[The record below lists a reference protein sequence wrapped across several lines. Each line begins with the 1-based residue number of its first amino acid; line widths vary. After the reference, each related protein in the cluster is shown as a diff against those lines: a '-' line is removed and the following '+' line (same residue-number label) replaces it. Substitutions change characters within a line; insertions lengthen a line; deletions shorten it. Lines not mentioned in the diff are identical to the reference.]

1 METFYLYI
9 VPRVANVKFFVYCAY
24 APEKVV
30 LRIIPARAGWSVFVY
45 NEVKM
50 RKKTEMTAPDLAS
63 TAISSGVGGDN
74 RGEIVMYQPEGEMRL
89 EVRVEN
95 ETVWLTQAQM
105 VKLFDKDQSVIARH
119 IKNVFKEGELPQ
131 ESNMQILHNTL
142 SKFKP
147 TTIYS
152 LDVIISVG
160 YRVKS
165 FRGTQFRQWANQVL
179 KGYIL
184 KGYAVNQRK
193 IATDL
198 QIADCLHEQRQ
209 LIESQGA
216 EIADVR
222 KSVVEQNSRLSAV
235 EQRIDFFVNAAQSP
249 TGGILATGTRFD
261 GLVLIA
267 DLVKSAKLSVAFID
281 PFATIE
287 VLKFAAMRAKG
298 VQAAI
303 YSAHI
308 TPEFKAAAD
317 LHKKQYPGLDL
328 KTMRTIHDRFL
339 LVDDKVYHFGASFK
353 DMGNE
358 MTAFSVLD
366 FVTPAEVIEKIQ
378 ESMKGR

>member
-1 METFYLYI
+1 
-9 VPRVANVKFFVYCAY
+9 
-24 APEKVV
+24 
-30 LRIIPARAGWSVFVY
+30 
-45 NEVKM
+45 
-50 RKKTEMTAPDLAS
+50 
-63 TAISSGVGGDN
+63 
-74 RGEIVMYQPEGEMRL
+74 MRL
-89 EVRVEN
+89 EVRIEN
-95 ETVWLTQAQM
+95 ETVWLNRQQLAM
-105 VKLFDKDQSVIARH
+105 LFNRDIKTIGKHITNALKEECQNSVVAKFATTADDGKKYQVEHYDLDI
-119 IKNVFKEGELPQ
+119 
-131 ESNMQILHNTL
+131 IL
-142 SKFKP
+142 
-147 TTIYS
+147 
-152 LDVIISVG
+152 SVG

-165 FRGTQFRQWANQVL
+165 ANGIKFRRWANQVL
-179 KGYIL
+179 KDYML
-184 KGYAVNQRK
+184 KGYVIRQRK
-193 IATDL
+193 ISTDL
-198 QIADCLHEQRQ
+198 EIADRLHEQRQ
-209 LIESQGA
+209 LIENQGA

-222 KSVVEQNSRLSAV
+222 KSIAEQDSRLFAV
-235 EQRIDFFVNAAQSP
+235 EQRIDFFVNAAQAP

-267 DLVKSAKLSVAFID
+267 DLVKSAKRSVVFID

-298 VQAAI
+298 VQAVV
-303 YSAHI
+303 YSARI
-308 TPEFKAAAD
+308 TPEFRAAAD

>member
-1 METFYLYI
+1 MT
-9 VPRVANVKFFVYCAY
+9 
-24 APEKVV
+24 
-30 LRIIPARAGWSVFVY
+30 
-45 NEVKM
+45 
-50 RKKTEMTAPDLAS
+50 KKTEMS
-63 TAISSGVGGDN
+63 TPEPVGGDN
-74 RGEIVMYQPEGEMRL
+74 RGEIVLYQPEGEVRL

-95 ETVWLTQAQM
+95 ETVWLNRQQLAM
-105 VKLFDKDQSVIARH
+105 LFNRDIKTIGKHITNALKEECQNSVVAKFASTADDG
-119 IKNVFKEGELPQ
+119 KNYQVEHYDLDI
-131 ESNMQILHNTL
+131 IL
-142 SKFKP
+142 
-147 TTIYS
+147 
-152 LDVIISVG
+152 SVG

-165 FRGTQFRQWANQVL
+165 ANGIKFRRWANQIL
-179 KGYIL
+179 KDYML

-198 QIADCLHEQRQ
+198 QIADRLHEQRQ

-222 KSVVEQNSRLSAV
+222 KSIAEQNSRLSAV
-235 EQRIDFFVNAAQSP
+235 EQRIDFFVNAAQAP

-261 GLVLIA
+261 GFVLIA
-267 DLVKSAKLSVAFID
+267 DLVKSAKRSVAFID

-298 VQAAI
+298 VQAVV

-308 TPEFKAAAD
+308 TPEFRAAAD
-317 LHKKQYPGLDL
+317 LHKRQYPGLDL

>member
-1 METFYLYI
+1 MAKNE
-9 VPRVANVKFFVYCAY
+9 
-24 APEKVV
+24 EK
-30 LRIIPARAGWSVFVY
+30 
-45 NEVKM
+45 
-50 RKKTEMTAPDLAS
+50 
-63 TAISSGVGGDN
+63 
-74 RGEIVMYQPEGEMRL
+74 GEIVLYQPEGEVRL
-89 EVRVEN
+89 EVRMEK
-95 ETVWLTQAQM
+95 ESVWLSQM
-105 VKLFDKDQSVIARH
+105 QMADLFQKDRTVIGRH
-119 IKNVFKEGELPQ
+119 IKNIYKEGELAKDITCANFAHVGADADQ
-131 ESNMQILHNTL
+131 TYNTTL
-142 SKFKP
+142 
-147 TTIYS
+147 YN

-165 FRGTQFRQWANQVL
+165 IAGTRFRQWANQVL
-179 KGYIL
+179 KDYML

-198 QIADCLHEQRQ
+198 QIVDRLHEQRQ
-209 LIESQGA
+209 LIENQGA

-222 KSVVEQNSRLSAV
+222 KSVAEQDSRLSAV
-235 EQRIDFFVNAAQSP
+235 EQRIDFFVNAAQAP

-261 GLVLIA
+261 GFVLIA
-267 DLVKSAKLSVAFID
+267 DLVKSAQRSVVFID

-298 VQAAI
+298 VQAVV

-308 TPEFKAAAD
+308 TPEFKAAVA
-317 LHKKQYPGLDL
+317 LHNKQYPGLEP

-358 MTAFSVLD
+358 MTAFSILD

-378 ESMKGR
+378 ESMEGR

>member
-1 METFYLYI
+1 MAKNE
-9 VPRVANVKFFVYCAY
+9 
-24 APEKVV
+24 EK
-30 LRIIPARAGWSVFVY
+30 
-45 NEVKM
+45 
-50 RKKTEMTAPDLAS
+50 
-63 TAISSGVGGDN
+63 
-74 RGEIVMYQPEGEMRL
+74 GEIVLYQPEGEVRL

-105 VKLFDKDQSVIARH
+105 GMLFERERSVIAKH
-119 IKNVFKEGELPQ
+119 IKNVFKEGELD
-131 ESNMQILHNTL
+131 ERSNVQILHNTL

-147 TTIYS
+147 TTFYS

-179 KGYIL
+179 KDYML

-193 IATDL
+193 ISTDL
-198 QIADCLHEQRQ
+198 QIADRLHEQRQ
-209 LIESQGA
+209 PIERQGA

-222 KSVVEQNSRLSAV
+222 KSVTEQDSRLSVV
-235 EQRIDFFVNAAQSP
+235 EQRIDFFVNAAQAP

-267 DLVKSAKLSVAFID
+267 DLVKSAKRSVAFID

-298 VQAAI
+298 VQAVV
-303 YSAHI
+303 YSARI
-308 TPEFKAAAD
+308 TPEFRAAAD

-378 ESMKGR
+378 ESMKGRQK

>member
-1 METFYLYI
+1 MAKNE
-9 VPRVANVKFFVYCAY
+9 
-24 APEKVV
+24 EK
-30 LRIIPARAGWSVFVY
+30 
-45 NEVKM
+45 
-50 RKKTEMTAPDLAS
+50 
-63 TAISSGVGGDN
+63 
-74 RGEIVMYQPEGEMRL
+74 GEIVLYQPEGEVRL

-105 VKLFDKDQSVIARH
+105 AELFHATKQNVSLHIANIFR
-119 IKNVFKEGELPQ
+119 EGELLKKSVVK
-131 ESNMQILHNTL
+131 EYL
-142 SKFKP
+142 
-147 TTIYS
+147 TTASDGKHYRIKWYN
-152 LDVIISVG
+152 LDIIISVG

-165 FRGTQFRQWANQVL
+165 IAGTRFRQWALSVL
-179 KGYIL
+179 KDYML

-198 QIADCLHEQRQ
+198 QIVDRLHEQRQ

-222 KSVVEQNSRLSAV
+222 KSVAEQDSRLSAV
-235 EQRIDFFVNAAQSP
+235 EQRIDFFVNAAQAP

-261 GLVLIA
+261 GFVLIA
-267 DLVKSAKLSVAFID
+267 DLVKSAKRSVAFID

-287 VLKFAAMRAKG
+287 VLKFAAMRAKD
-298 VQAAI
+298 VQAVV
-303 YSAHI
+303 YSARI

-317 LHKKQYPGLDL
+317 LHKKQYPSLDL

-366 FVTPAEVIEKIQ
+366 FVPPAEVIEKIQ

>member
-1 METFYLYI
+1 M
-9 VPRVANVKFFVYCAY
+9 A
-24 APEKVV
+24 
-30 LRIIPARAGWSVFVY
+30 
-45 NEVKM
+45 
-50 RKKTEMTAPDLAS
+50 KKTEIS
-63 TAISSGVGGDN
+63 TLEPVGGDN
-74 RGEIVMYQPEGEMRL
+74 RGEIVLYQPEGEVRL

-105 VKLFDKDQSVIARH
+105 AMLFDKVPQNITIH
-119 IKNVFKEGELPQ
+119 IKNIYKEGELDKDSTCKEYLQ
-131 ESNMQILHNTL
+131 VAHEGCREVTRSL
-142 SKFKP
+142 KF
-147 TTIYS
+147 YN

-165 FRGTQFRQWANQVL
+165 IAGTRFRQWALSVL
-179 KGYIL
+179 KDYML

-198 QIADCLHEQRQ
+198 QIADRLHEQRQ
-209 LIESQGA
+209 LIEGQGA

-222 KSVVEQNSRLSAV
+222 KSVAEQDSRLSAV
-235 EQRIDFFVNAAQSP
+235 EQRIDFFVNAAQAP

-267 DLVKSAKLSVAFID
+267 DLVKSAKRSVAFID

-298 VQAAI
+298 VQAVV
-303 YSAHI
+303 YSARI
-308 TPEFKAAAD
+308 TPEFRAAAD

>member
-1 METFYLYI
+1 MTKNE
-9 VPRVANVKFFVYCAY
+9 
-24 APEKVV
+24 EK
-30 LRIIPARAGWSVFVY
+30 
-45 NEVKM
+45 
-50 RKKTEMTAPDLAS
+50 
-63 TAISSGVGGDN
+63 
-74 RGEIVMYQPEGEMRL
+74 GEIVLYQPEGEVRL

-105 VKLFDKDQSVIARH
+105 GMLFERERSVIAKH
-119 IKNVFKEGELPQ
+119 IKNVFKEGELD
-131 ESNMQILHNTL
+131 ERSNVQILHNTL

-147 TTIYS
+147 TTFYS

-179 KGYIL
+179 KDYML

-193 IATDL
+193 ISTDL
-198 QIADCLHEQRQ
+198 QIADRLHEQRQ
-209 LIESQGA
+209 LIERQGA

-222 KSVVEQNSRLSAV
+222 KSVTEQDSRLSVV
-235 EQRIDFFVNAAQSP
+235 EQRIDFFVNAAQAP

-267 DLVKSAKLSVAFID
+267 DFVKSAKRSIAFID

-298 VQAAI
+298 VQAVV
-303 YSAHI
+303 YSARI
-308 TPEFKAAAD
+308 TPEFRAAAD

-378 ESMKGR
+378 ESMKGRQK

>member
-1 METFYLYI
+1 MT
-9 VPRVANVKFFVYCAY
+9 
-24 APEKVV
+24 
-30 LRIIPARAGWSVFVY
+30 
-45 NEVKM
+45 
-50 RKKTEMTAPDLAS
+50 KKTEMS
-63 TAISSGVGGDN
+63 TPEPVGGDN
-74 RGEIVMYQPEGEMRL
+74 RGEIVLYQPEGEVRL

-95 ETVWLTQAQM
+95 ETVWLNRQQLAM
-105 VKLFDKDQSVIARH
+105 LFNRDIKTIGKHITNALKEECHNSVVAKFATTADDGKKYQVEHYDLDI
-119 IKNVFKEGELPQ
+119 
-131 ESNMQILHNTL
+131 IL
-142 SKFKP
+142 
-147 TTIYS
+147 
-152 LDVIISVG
+152 SVG

-165 FRGTQFRQWANQVL
+165 ANGIKFRQWANHVL
-179 KGYIL
+179 KDYML

-198 QIADCLHEQRQ
+198 QIVDRLHEQRQ

-222 KSVVEQNSRLSAV
+222 KSIAEQDSRLSAV
-235 EQRIDFFVNAAQSP
+235 EQRIDFFVNAAQAP

-261 GLVLIA
+261 ELVLIA
-267 DLVKSAKLSVAFID
+267 DLVKSAKRSVAFID

-298 VQAAI
+298 VQAVV
-303 YSAHI
+303 YSARI
-308 TPEFKAAAD
+308 TPEFRAAAD